1 METDYREALGYLDK
15 LDDILDE
22 LDETGGIPSEVG
34 DAYDVLWDY
43 FMELT
48 RLQIKDKKK
57 RGESGEA

>member
-22 LDETGGIPSEVG
+22 LDETGGVPSEVG
-34 DAYDVLWDY
+34 DAYYVLWDY

-48 RLQIKDKKK
+48 RLQIKNKKK
-57 RGESGEA
+57 RGEDDEA

>member
-1 METDYREALGYLDK
+1 METDYKEALGYLDK

-22 LDETGGIPSEVG
+22 LDETGGIPSGVR

-48 RLQIKDKKK
+48 RLQIKDKKEK
-57 RGESGEA
+57 R